1 MRLFHCF
8 RGAWIALL
16 ALGIVQGAEPGR
28 VLIIPPDARG
38 WPQLTLEGGSN
49 EVVQLEGSI
58 DLLEWR
64 EIGLGHGRLWKYPDG
79 AGVRALQFY
88 RGALRPRTAVDDWKN
103 QVFYPDDPLRSPDPG
118 YGRLDPRWIKFAIVL
133 SDPHRVYFQD
143 SVRYPFHY
151 EFAVARLDRF
161 QGMSRSEFNE
171 VSLRLENQ
179 QVVLGAVLFTR
190 SPNLNEMA
198 VQIVGQD
205 PYPVE
210 RVADWIELVQSMVV
224 APDEVKVLYFPTY
237 EQAAVTQSNLAYF
250 QSRGIAVGSA
260 SRWVWTDECY
270 SAGWALGRL
279 MFVPADELAQAY
291 RDGRLRPDDILM
303 LDTVPAS
310 VPPVA
315 GIVTSTPATPNSHA
329 AILAQSLGI
338 PFVHFA
344 DATVNAQ
351 LRAWVGAEVLLRGQ
365 VDIWGVDV
373 KAVNLDGQLNPELRA
388 ELLALKAPPQL
399 SIPPMTRYGQMSL
412 PTDELEPIDIL
423 YVGGKAAHFGILR
436 RSVPGHSPSPAIAF
450 TFDLWMEFLSQTMPG
465 GTTLR
470 AMIDEKLNGFVWPP
484 DMAQLQ
490 ARLAEVRELIRD
502 EADFAPA
509 TRLTILQTL
518 LDAGFHTD
526 RRIRFR
532 SSTNVE
538 DSEQFSGAGLY
549 DSYSG
554 CLGDDLLADDGGPS
568 WCNPEEPRKRGVFRA
583 LRRVY
588 ASFYNDNAFL
598 ERLRHGLDES
608 EVGMGVLVHYS
619 YPDELELAN
628 GVATFEINQ
637 ANVPNQRSV
646 NAKLVTQ
653 LGAVSVT
660 NPEGNALPEVIRA
673 SSWAGGAPWLD
684 MDRHSS
690 LVPLG
695 GTVLEWDAEYRALFR
710 FLDDAAR
717 AYESYF
723 PEKRRLVLDFE
734 YKKEKVGS
742 QGILSVKQIR
752 EVPLPPDPGSETT
765 WLLNETNRY
774 AVYQGEYGELFS
786 NHRLKSFWSF
796 QTANLRL
803 DPGLPSETFHRELSA
818 ELYHGLSPINLGG
831 DIRSWPDFAHSQED
845 DTYIDWWTWGDGNSR
860 RSFELRTWL
869 PIDPVG
875 RRSPIMFLSDG
886 RIEWVARYAEAQPG
900 WDFAGPT
907 VTWTDRVMLAPIDP
921 VGPLSLLQTRS
932 FGGGGI
938 SVETEFYW
946 PPEPTGPVA
955 GYTAPLQGW
964 VKTTILGLISQP
976 LVLRGD
982 YSQTYRPGHH
992 NFFEEFLFD
1001 PHLEPDLAPD
1011 VRTELITHNIRGLVV
1026 NYGLDPKAEIWIW
1039 GMDDVLRQPRFP
1051 D

>member
-1 MRLFHCF
+1 M
-8 RGAWIALL
+8 GGWIALL
-16 ALGIVQGAEPGR
+16 TLGILQSAEPGR
-28 VLIIPPDARG
+28 VSIRPPDARG
-38 WPQLTLEGGSN
+38 WPRLTVEGGG
-49 EVVQLEGSI
+49 EDVIRLERST
-58 DLLEWR
+58 DLLGWR
-64 EIGLGHGRLWKYPDG
+64 EIGLGHGRLWNYPDVS
-79 AGVRALQFY
+79 AAEALQFY

-103 QVFYPDDPLRSPDPG
+103 QVLYPDDPLRSPDPG
-118 YGRLDPRWIKFAIVL
+118 YGRLDPRWIKFAILL

-151 EFAVARLDRF
+151 EFAVARLDPF
-161 QGMSRSEFNE
+161 QGMSRSEFDE

-179 QVVLGAVLFTR
+179 QVVLGAVLFAR
-190 SPNLNEMA
+190 SPNLQEMA

-224 APDEVKVLYFPTY
+224 APDEVQALYFPTY
-237 EQAAVTQSNLAYF
+237 EQAAVTQSNLGYF
-250 QSRGIAVGSA
+250 QSRGIAVGSV

-279 MFVPADELAQAY
+279 VFVPADELAEAY
-291 RDGRLRPDDILM
+291 REGRLRPDDILL

-344 DATVNAQ
+344 EAATIAQ

-365 VDIWGVDV
+365 VDHWGVDV
-373 KAVNLDGQLNPELRA
+373 KAVNLDGQLGPELRA
-388 ELLALKAPPQL
+388 ELLAIKAPPHL
-399 SIPPMTRYGQMSL
+399 SIPPMTRFGQISL
-412 PTDELEPIDIL
+412 LADELEPIDIL

-450 TFDLWMEFLSQTMPG
+450 TFDLWLEYLGQTMPG

-470 AMIDEKLNGFVWPP
+470 AMIDDKLSGFVWPP

-490 ARLAEVRELIRD
+490 ARLAEVRDLIRD

-509 TRLTILQTL
+509 TRLLILQTL
-518 LDAGFHTD
+518 LDAGFDTD

-568 WCNPEEPRKRGVFRA
+568 WCKPEEPRKRGVFRA

-598 ERLRHGLDES
+598 QRLRHGLDES
-608 EVGMGVLVHYS
+608 QVGMGVLVHYS

-637 ANVPNQRSV
+637 ASVPTQRTV
-646 NAKLVTQ
+646 NATFVTQ

-660 NPEGNALPEVIRA
+660 NPEGNALPEVLRA

-684 MDRHSS
+684 LRRHSS

-695 GTVLEWDAEYRALFR
+695 GTVLVWDEEYRALFR

-723 PEKRRLVLDFE
+723 PEKRRVVLDFE
-734 YKKEKVGS
+734 YKKELVGA

-752 EVPLPPDPGSETT
+752 EVPLPPDPVLETS

-774 AVYQGEYGELFS
+774 AVYQGEHGELFS

-803 DPGLPSETFHRELSA
+803 DSNPSSETFHREVSA
-818 ELYHGLSPINLGG
+818 EFYLGLSPTNLGG
-831 DIRSWPDFAHSQED
+831 DIRTWPEFAHRQET
-845 DTYIDWWTWGDGNSR
+845 DTSIDWWAWGEGTAR
-860 RSFELRTWL
+860 RLFELRTWL
-869 PIDPVG
+869 PTDPVG
-875 RRSPIMFLSDG
+875 RRSPILFLSDG
-886 RIEWVARYAEAQPG
+886 RIEWVVRYAEAQPG

-907 VTWTDRVMLAPIDP
+907 VTWADRVILAPIDP

-946 PPEPTGPVA
+946 PPEPAGPVA

-976 LVLRGD
+976 IMLRGD

-992 NFFEEFLFD
+992 NFSEEFLFD
-1001 PHLEPDLAPD
+1001 PHLEPNLAPD
-1011 VRTELITHNIRGLVV
+1011 ARTELITHNIRGLVV
-1026 NYGLDPKAEIWIW
+1026 NYGLDQKAEIWIW